1 MFPSLRIIASMV
13 CNSCGQETEAQPCE
27 ACGAYNVLDRGFVRL
42 VEFLGG
48 DRAVVQAARVSVGQ
62 GLKTPEKDKRL
73 INYLMKHEHG
83 TPFEHAVFKFHV
95 KAPIFVAREWFRHRM
110 ASYNEISQRYVEVRD
125 EFYVPSHLR
134 KPVRGN
140 KQASEPFRFPD
151 ERELIGR
158 IEEAYRRAYETY
170 RDLLNRGV
178 ARELARVVLPL
189 GIYTQ
194 FYWTVNSRSLM
205 NFLRL
210 REAPD
215 AQWEIRQYA
224 RVILRIF
231 HEKMPWTAEAWE
243 SLGRK
248 RP

>member
-1 MFPSLRIIASMV
+1 MV
-13 CNSCGQETEAQPCE
+13 CNSCGSSIEAQPCPH
-27 ACGAYNVLDRGFVRL
+27 CGAYNVLDKGFVRL
-42 VEFLGG
+42 VEFMGG

-62 GLKTPEKDKRL
+62 GLKTPEKDRRL

-95 KAPIFVAREWFRHRM
+95 KTPIFVSREWFRHRI
-110 ASYNEISQRYVEVRD
+110 ASYNEISQRYTEVKD
-125 EFYVPSHLR
+125 EFYVPHALR
-134 KPVRGN
+134 KPTKGN
-140 KQASEPFRFPD
+140 KQASDFAPFPD
-151 ERELIGR
+151 EERLIGS
-158 IEEAYRRAYETY
+158 IEEAYAKAYEVY
-170 RDLLNRGV
+170 RNLLREGV
-178 ARELARVVLPL
+178 ARELARIVLPL

-194 FYWTVNSRSLM
+194 FYWTVNARSLM

-224 RVILRIF
+224 KVILRIF
-231 HEKMPWTAEAWE
+231 KEKMPWTAEAWE

>member
-1 MFPSLRIIASMV
+1 MV
-13 CNSCGQETEAQPCE
+13 CNSCGRETETQPCQH
-27 ACGAYNVLDRGFVRL
+27 CGAHNVLDKGFVRL

-62 GLKTPEKDKRL
+62 GLKTPERDRRL
-73 INYLMKHEHG
+73 INYLMEHEHG

-110 ASYNEISQRYVEVRD
+110 ASYNEISQRYVEVKD
-125 EFYVPSHLR
+125 EFYVPDRLR
-134 KPVRGN
+134 RPSKGN
-140 KQASEPFRFPD
+140 KQASEFARFPD
-151 ERELIGR
+151 EEAIIRK
-158 IEEAYRRAYETY
+158 IEEAYRFVYRTY
-170 RDLLNRGV
+170 RELLERGV
-178 ARELARVVLPL
+178 ARELARIVLPL

-194 FYWTVNSRSLM
+194 FYWTVNARSLM

-231 HEKMPWTAEAWE
+231 HERMPWTAEAWE
-243 SLGRK
+243 NFGRK

>member
-1 MFPSLRIIASMV
+1 M
-13 CNSCGQETEAQPCE
+13 
-27 ACGAYNVLDRGFVRL
+27 
-42 VEFLGG
+42 EFLGG

-62 GLKTPEKDKRL
+62 GLKTPEKDRRL

-95 KAPIFVAREWFRHRM
+95 KAPIFVAREWFRHRI
-110 ASYNEISQRYVEVRD
+110 ASYNEISQRYVEVGD
-125 EFYVPSHLR
+125 EFYVPDRLR
-134 KPVRGN
+134 KPSKGN
-140 KQASEPFRFPD
+140 KQASEFADFPY
-151 ERELIGR
+151 EEEILSK
-158 IEEAYRRAYETY
+158 IEEAYRYVYTLY
-170 RDLLNRGV
+170 REMLDRGV
-178 ARELARVVLPL
+178 ARELARIVLPL

-194 FYWTVNSRSLM
+194 FYWTVNARSLM

-224 RVILRIF
+224 KVILKVFR
-231 HEKMPWTAEAWE
+231 EKMPWTAEAWE
-243 SLGRK
+243 KLGRK